1 MSDTLVI
8 YGNTFTNV
16 TGIKATD
23 SNDNVIAF
31 VNSSDATATAADIA
45 QGKTAYVNGVKVTGT
60 ATVGTVTVTKVATI
74 NYSNG
79 GEWGQCTFAGTTSFD
94 FIPQT
99 GTSVPADFDFVEL
112 TKFNTGLYT
121 NSAWLM
127 EIKPASDWSKVVVK
141 FSSSGTQNSYGASVE
156 YDFYKVTL
164 S

>member
-60 ATVGTVTVTKVATI
+60 ATVGTITVTKVATI
-74 NYSNG
+74 NYSYNG
-79 GEWGQCTFAGTTSFD
+79 AWEQVSMSGTKTVD

-112 TKFNTGLYT
+112 TQFNTGLYT
-121 NSAWLM
+121 NSAWLR
-127 EIKPASDWSKVVVK
+127 EINPASDWSKVVVTYD
-141 FSSSGTQNSYGASVE
+141 SSGSQSSYGASVE